1 MPTVHLIGNDKGGV
15 GKSFFAKVKIQ
26 HCLDKKYS
34 FVAVETDRCNPDVNA
49 VYPKLCNFA
58 VFSEDEKQAAKA
70 DSIFEYAIEKPV
82 VVSLPAQ
89 VNNLVYQWIDRN
101 QLFTVGKEYQ
111 VDFCK
116 WFVCSGQYDSVKLL
130 INSLNLYQGQMR
142 HIIVRNWGK
151 CDDWTHVDRDKE
163 LEKLVKKYKVKTIDL
178 PKLPHAETYLIDKNR
193 LNFAQAR
200 ESKELKILG
209 KQRVKNF
216 LNLAYQAI
224 DSTGE
229 WHESTK

>member
-1 MPTVHLIGNDKGGV
+1 
-15 GKSFFAKVKIQ
+15 
-26 HCLDKKYS
+26 
-34 FVAVETDRCNPDVNA
+34 
-49 VYPKLCNFA
+49 
-58 VFSEDEKQAAKA
+58 
-70 DSIFEYAIEKPV
+70 
-82 VVSLPAQ
+82 
-89 VNNLVYQWIDRN
+89 
-101 QLFTVGKEYQ
+101 
-111 VDFCK
+111 
-116 WFVCSGQYDSVKLL
+116 
-130 INSLNLYQGQMR
+130 MR

>member
-1 MPTVHLIGNDKGGV
+1 MPTVHLVGNDKGGV
-15 GKSFFAKVKIQ
+15 GKSFFAKVKVQ
-26 HCLDKKYS
+26 YCLDKKHS
-34 FVAVETDRCNPDVNA
+34 FAAVETDRCNPDVNA

-89 VNNLVYQWIDRN
+89 VNRLVYQWIERN

-130 INSLNLYQGQMR
+130 ISSLNLYQGQMR

-151 CDDWTHVDRDKE
+151 CDDWAHVDNDKE

-229 WHESTK
+229 WHDTK